1 MDSLAVVGGVDDDDD
16 MMAVESWEG
25 VRSSRLALTSKS
37 QHFMSV
43 GSLRQDETAASD
55 DSASLCA
62 CGEKKRK
69 AESMKRT
76 GKRRNHVCTLGGNCA
91 TSWTVFF
98 KCNRMTTLARSRNRR
113 TGPANSIRWLPK
125 STKFTR
131 KWMNLLKKSKILF
144 PNNCGMPGS
153 KKGTSLFFVID

>member
-1 MDSLAVVGGVDDDDD
+1 MDSLAVVGGVDDD
-16 MMAVESWEG
+16 MMAVESGEG

-55 DSASLCA
+55 DSASSLCA
-62 CGEKKRK
+62 CAWEKKRK

-91 TSWTVFF
+91 TSWTDFFF

-113 TGPANSIRWLPK
+113 TGPANSVRWLPK
-125 STKFTR
+125 STTQSS
-131 KWMNLLKKSKILF
+131 LH
-144 PNNCGMPGS
+144 GS
-153 KKGTSLFFVID
+153 G